1 MILKYV
7 VENKNFFN
15 VKQIA
20 KEYFNLS
27 DRLILKLKNKELIF
41 KNNSIAKINDKV
53 NLNDIIEFNLD
64 YEEENDNIIE
74 AKMDLEIVFEDES
87 MVIVNKPPF
96 IPIHPSMGHFEDSLS
111 NGIKYYFN
119 QINLHKKIRPVNRL
133 DRDTS
138 GLVIFAKN
146 EYIQECLIKQMQKN
160 IFKKSYLAIAS
171 GKFEKQTGIIDL
183 PISRKENSIIER
195 EINPLGQK
203 AITHYNVI
211 KEYNNYSLVE
221 FVLETGR
228 THQIRVHSKA
238 IGHPLLGDTLY
249 GNKSNLINRQALHS
263 YKLEFIHPITKNEF
277 IIQTELPEDMKTSL
291 RNS

>member
-64 YEEENDNIIE
+64 YEEVSDNIIE